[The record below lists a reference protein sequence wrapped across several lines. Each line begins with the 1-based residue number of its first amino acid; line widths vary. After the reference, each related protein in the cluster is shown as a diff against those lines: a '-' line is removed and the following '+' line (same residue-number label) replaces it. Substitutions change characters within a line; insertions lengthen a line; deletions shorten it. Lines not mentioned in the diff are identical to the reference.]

1 MSLLNNI
8 RTKTKQKAPRI
19 GIFGE
24 MGVGKTYAMVKMP
37 NSITQPTEEGLVK
50 VKDAE
55 GNDPHHF
62 EKAKSYD
69 EVMEN
74 LQSLL
79 DEPNEYKSYVLDSLS
94 GLELLIWE
102 ATLQK
107 YKLDSLEANWHQGY
121 AKAVNLWIAYLK
133 KLDELRE
140 KNYTICLIGHSDT
153 ETVDDPS
160 VEVPYRRYVLDV
172 HKKARPEIIQ
182 WLDCLFFAQKKKG
195 TVKIQSNG
203 KVETKVKQSKDER
216 IVWCNEQ
223 IFCQA
228 KNRYALPDELPLD
241 WNQIRAEM
249 LK

>member
-74 LQSLL
+74 LQLLL
-79 DEPNEYKSYVLDSLS
+79 DEPNEYKSYVL
-94 GLELLIWE
+94 
-102 ATLQK
+102 
-107 YKLDSLEANWHQGY
+107 
-121 AKAVNLWIAYLK
+121 AVKHKIYL
-133 KLDELRE
+133 
-140 KNYTICLIGHSDT
+140 CLT
-153 ETVDDPS
+153 AAPQN
-160 VEVPYRRYVLDV
+160 
-172 HKKARPEIIQ
+172 A
-182 WLDCLFFAQKKKG
+182 
-195 TVKIQSNG
+195 VKMRSM
-203 KVETKVKQSKDER
+203 
-216 IVWCNEQ
+216 
-223 IFCQA
+223 F
-228 KNRYALPDELPLD
+228 
-241 WNQIRAEM
+241 WNT
-249 LK
+249 